1 MNLVQK
7 NESQNATKQMNTS
20 VKTNSTSK
28 ISSNK
33 TEPVVHKKRAAT
45 QTMKLSLVHLD
56 IKKNGTTNKT
66 VRAKSVSNDTEALN
80 KTSMPNCSLE
90 KTRAHD

>member
-7 NESQNATKQMNTS
+7 NVSQNNTKQMNTS

-66 VRAKSVSNDTEALN
+66 VRAKSVANDTEALN

>member
-1 MNLVQK
+1 
-7 NESQNATKQMNTS
+7 
-20 VKTNSTSK
+20 
-28 ISSNK
+28 
-33 TEPVVHKKRAAT
+33 
-45 QTMKLSLVHLD
+45 MKLSLVHLD

-66 VRAKSVSNDTEALN
+66 VRAKSVANDTKALN